1 MLHEQEKV
9 TEIVRICNGVTQV
22 RFQHGTERRLTFGLT
37 EPFNIADRFGGLSLH
52 NDRQPML
59 PAELIRNCANLLVVA
74 FGVAVVFSP
83 GHLIYR
89 IENHVCVDVFLV
101 HMNADDDLVVR
112 EVFLC
117 KCLCD
122 LQCQLRCDL
131 TGLE

>member
-1 MLHEQEKV
+1 
-9 TEIVRICNGVTQV
+9 
-22 RFQHGTERRLTFGLT
+22 
-37 EPFNIADRFGGLSLH
+37 
-52 NDRQPML
+52 ML

-89 IENHVCVDVFLV
+89 IENHVRMNVLFI
-101 HMNADDDLVVR
+101 HMNANDDLVVR

-117 KCLCD
+117 KCLCNV
-122 LQCQLRCDL
+122 QCQFWRDL